1 MAVFGGI
8 RVNTSGYN
16 GIRPNTAVRYIQIH
30 QIQRNTSKRGAL
42 LKTVCMPR
50 MCSRYAEYAWIHT
63 QYNQIQSCGIHR
75 NTRKRTPK
83 YTIGIQ
89 WIQWIQ
95 HDTMQIRRDTNPS
108 STSKYSETHSST
120 QVRDTEDTKKPP
132 LIQLKYRQIQIY
144 ELRRNTMKRTLKYVS
159 EIRCIQS
166 NTCYAHPDTPSI
178 PGQGRSTSAH
188 DGDTP
193 NTTIIHQ
200 VLAKYTGYTTNC
212 DRYRNPQKYTHTSLH
227 LPRGWLC

>member
-120 QVRDTEDTKKPP
+120 QVRDTEDTKKTP
-132 LIQLKYRQIQIY
+132 LIQLKYRQIHIY
-144 ELRRNTMKRTLKYVS
+144 ELRRNTMKRTFKYVS

-178 PGQGRSTSAH
+178 PGQGRSTSARWRY
-188 DGDTP
+188 TKYNC
-193 NTTIIHQ
+193 NTSIT
-200 VLAKYTGYTTNC
+200 C
-212 DRYRNPQKYTHTSLH
+212 
-227 LPRGWLC
+227 

>member
-120 QVRDTEDTKKPP
+120 QVRDTEDTKKP
-132 LIQLKYRQIQIY
+132 LLYNWNTVKYTYTNYVGIQ
-144 ELRRNTMKRTLKYVS
+144 RNAL
-159 EIRCIQS
+159 S
-166 NTCYAHPDTPSI
+166 NTCPRYGAYSPIPVMRIQIHPQYQVRAEAH
-178 PGQGRSTSAH
+178 QH

-193 NTTIIHQ
+193 NTTLIHQ
-200 VLAKYTGYTTNC
+200 LLAKYTGYTTNC
-212 DRYRNPQKYTHTSLH
+212 DRYRNPRKYTHTSLH
-227 LPRGWLC
+227 LPRG